1 VKEGDAVSV
10 PEFYRNSLEAIDEFL
25 PTLKR
30 AEVTE
35 IARSPGGRPVYAVAY
50 GEKEPIERTA
60 NLSSALAARKPEA
73 FFGSGRSKQVMMVAS
88 AVHGG
93 EMESIAA
100 VLNLFSVIETGRDR
114 KGAEWPRLKE
124 YAEQVRLVVI
134 PCLNPD
140 GRARI
145 PSDDPTT
152 WSKEEFEKYRHG
164 LWKDGSPI
172 TWPACKAWHPMP
184 LEEVGFLGGYFNDA
198 GVNGSHA
205 LWMGPDIA
213 PETCALKELALAET
227 PDLYLD
233 LHSCEPGPF
242 FIVGNPWIPEWMRL
256 RQLYIQGWYRRM
268 LLERNL
274 RPKTWISTGAAGRG
288 PSVIDLDAGIHHLTG
303 ALPMLFEGPDG
314 GPGHAPYT
322 KEEIIDTYLTM
333 FEALL
338 TIGVRE
344 GFKGSR

>member
-1 VKEGDAVSV
+1 MGT
-10 PEFYRNSLEAIDEFL
+10 PEFYQNSLEAIEEFL
-25 PTLKR
+25 PTLRR
-30 AEVTE
+30 AEVAE
-35 IARSPGGRPVYAVAY
+35 VGRSAGGRPVYAVAY

-73 FFGSGRSKQVMMVAS
+73 FFGAGRNRQVMMVVS

-114 KGAEWPRLKE
+114 KGVEWTALKE
-124 YAEQVRLVVI
+124 YAERVRLVVV

-145 PSDDPTT
+145 PSEDPTT
-152 WSKEEFEKYRHG
+152 WSKDEFDKYRLG
-164 LWKDGSPI
+164 LWKDGSHF
-172 TWPACKAWHPMP
+172 TWPLCKAWNPIP
-184 LEEVGFLGGYFNDA
+184 LGKVSFLGGYFNDA
-198 GVNGSHA
+198 GVNPSHT
-205 LWMGPDIA
+205 LWMGPEVA

-242 FIVGNPWIPEWMRL
+242 FIVGNPWIPEPMRR
-256 RQLYIQGWYRRM
+256 RQCYIQGWYRRM
-268 LLERNL
+268 LLERDL
-274 RPKTWISTGAAGRG
+274 RPKTWGSTGSSRRPDSA
-288 PSVIDLDAGIHHLTG
+288 IDLDAGIYHLTG

-333 FEALL
+333 FEALV
-338 TIGVRE
+338 TIGARE